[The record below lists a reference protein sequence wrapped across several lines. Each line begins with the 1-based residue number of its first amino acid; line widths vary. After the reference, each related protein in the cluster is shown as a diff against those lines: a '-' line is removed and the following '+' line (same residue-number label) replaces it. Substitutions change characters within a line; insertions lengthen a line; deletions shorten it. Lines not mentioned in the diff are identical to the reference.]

1 MHVCI
6 LFFVLTKLAP
16 ASLFTMN
23 RSPSSEGIY
32 EELSPLPP
40 GFANKRNCCYANCI
54 FQCLMNITPICEL
67 CRCLEAAHTSCT
79 ECMQGNCYRAILYSF
94 IIIALSRNDLINLL
108 LLHCM
113 PSNPLFIYFFYTL
126 HPSWN
131 ISLHINT
138 QLILEVFCRTYTI
151 QYEQ

>member
-1 MHVCI
+1 
-6 LFFVLTKLAP
+6 
-16 ASLFTMN
+16 MN
-23 RSPSSEGIY
+23 RSPSSEVIY
-32 EELSPLPP
+32 EELSPLPS

-94 IIIALSRNDLINLL
+94 IIIALSRNDLIKLTFTAL
-108 LLHCM
+108 YAIQ
-113 PSNPLFIYFFYTL
+113 SFIYFFCTL

>member
-1 MHVCI
+1 
-6 LFFVLTKLAP
+6 
-16 ASLFTMN
+16 MN

-94 IIIALSRNDLINLL
+94 IIIALDKLTFTVLYAIHPLL
-108 LLHCM
+108 LL
-113 PSNPLFIYFFYTL
+113 FFYTL